1 MSADPRL
8 ILREDELDQ
17 GLELMLIAE
26 SGLWGEVD
34 SALEAAGAGRH
45 AGLGRSHWRALFL
58 IRRRPGVG
66 ILDLASLSGLSKQ
79 SASKTM
85 AELAAAGLAN
95 LARDELDGRRR
106 GAVLTDAGAAL
117 EEKVTERL
125 RARIAGAYRTVG
137 AEGVLSARRLLAA
150 LAGGRLAAGRRD
162 G

>member
-1 MSADPRL
+1 MTADPRL

-17 GLELMLIAE
+17 GLELILIAQ
-26 SGLWGEVD
+26 SALWGEVD
-34 SALEAAGAGRH
+34 AALEG

-58 IRRRPGVG
+58 IRRRPALGV
-66 ILDLASLSGLSKQ
+66 LDLAALSGLSKQ
-79 SASKTM
+79 SASKTL
-85 AELAAAGLAN
+85 AELTRAGLVE
-95 LARDELDGRRR
+95 LTRDDLDGRRR
-106 GAVLTDAGAAL
+106 GAALTAAGSVL
-117 EEKVTERL
+117 EEKVSERL